1 MFLALYAVEFTI
13 IYASAVTN
21 FGLLN
26 RQRVMLLPFAIMLFL
41 GDSRAARNVASVSAR
56 MWPQRRRF
64 LAASGGRLRLPVRQ
78 P

>member
-1 MFLALYAVEFTI
+1 MEFTI
-13 IYASAVTN
+13 VFAAATTN

-56 MWPQRRRF
+56 MVPLRHRF
-64 LAASGGRLRLPVRQ
+64 LAASGGRSRQPVRQ
-78 P
+78 L